1 MSPYLFTLVMELL
14 TLIILRRI
22 RNSNDFRYHQCKELQ
37 VVNLCFADDLN
48 GVSVCAGII
57 KDALNEFSSVSGM
70 FPNLNKSSIFF
81 GSMNSVEKQR
91 IVEVMQFQEG
101 TLPTKYLG
109 VPLVTKKL
117 GLRIVKVSL
126 IRGRTEDW
134 KCKHL
139 SYAGRLMLIA
149 AVLESINTAKG
160 RAKVAWKHICKPKEK
175 GGLGIKDLET
185 WNDALLSKHSD
196 SWNWKC
202 LLKIRD
208 KMADS
213 MKWEMGGISV
223 CGMKW
228 HDSGLLIVT
237 ISNGDLYDERIPKMI
252 SIDDMIKMGVWKW
265 PNEWNSSEFEVMEI
279 RPPRLQTG
287 MIDKVIWNGKDNTL
301 VPFNTK
307 LVMDALSQNYEKS

>member
-37 VVNLCFADDLN
+37 VVNLCFADDLMIFCN
-48 GVSVCAGII
+48 GVSVSAGII
-57 KDALNEFSSVSGM
+57 KDALNEFSSVSRM

-81 GSMNSVEKQR
+81 GSMNTVEKQR
-91 IVEVMQFQEG
+91 IVE
-101 TLPTKYLG
+101 
-109 VPLVTKKL
+109 
-117 GLRIVKVSL
+117 VSL

-185 WNDALLSKHSD
+185 WNDALLSKHV
-196 SWNWKC
+196 WNIASK
-202 LLKIRD
+202 KD
-208 KMADS
+208 TF
-213 MKWEMGGISV
+213 
-223 CGMKW
+223 
-228 HDSGLLIVT
+228 GLLIVT
-237 ISNGDLYDERIPKMI
+237 ISNGDLYDARIPKMI

-287 MIDKVIWNGKDNTL
+287 MIDKVIWKGKDNTL

-307 LVMDALSQNYEKS
+307 LVIDALSQNYEKS